1 MPRCISKRRWRM
13 ALAVVAIAPWM
24 DPAAADRSNDASAI
38 HVLLA
43 ADVET
48 TLSSQMN
55 GTLGDFHTALGQ
67 RVARSALLADLACG
81 EAQAR
86 ARAADAE
93 LAMARQNLEARNGM
107 RKLNAVGDIEVATA
121 KTDLAKAESARAL
134 AVTQRGYCS
143 VRAPFNAR
151 IAKVY
156 ARPYQTVAAGAP
168 LFDLVSD
175 GPLKIRLNV
184 PSNLM
189 ATLKTGSP
197 FEVRVNETGK
207 SYPARISAMSARVDA
222 VAQTVELEARFDGE
236 HPELIAGM
244 SGVATFP
251 GPR

>member
-1 MPRCISKRRWRM
+1 MLRRTSDIRRGIVLSVM
-13 ALAVVAIAPWM
+13 AVAAWTG
-24 DPAAADRSNDASAI
+24 PAGADRNNDASAI

-55 GTLGDFHTALGQ
+55 GTLGDFHTALGE
-67 RVARSALLADLACG
+67 RVGKNALLADLACG

-86 ARAADAE
+86 AKAADAE
-93 LAMARQNLEARNGM
+93 LTMARQNLDARNGM
-107 RKLNAVGDIEVATA
+107 RKLNAVGDIEVANA
-121 KTDLAKAESARAL
+121 RTDLAKAESARAL
-134 AVTQRGYCS
+134 AVTQRSYCS

-151 IAKVY
+151 VAKVY
-156 ARPYQTVAAGAP
+156 ARPFQTVSAGTP

-189 ATLKTGSP
+189 ASLKTGAP

-207 SYPARISAMSARVDA
+207 TYPAHVSAMSARVDA

-244 SGVATFP
+244 SGVAAFP
-251 GPR
+251 GSR